1 MGTQVFPIVSF
12 QLISSSMSAEIKL
25 GNNRFGAR
33 TDGGLQ
39 ISLQHPSLITW
50 DRSYYEIALEVT
62 ILFCLDANC
71 RQNGFSKSRLRPM
84 EVKIYPSSV
93 QTILFIADRYSPKC

>member
-1 MGTQVFPIVSF
+1 
-12 QLISSSMSAEIKL
+12 MSAEIKL

-50 DRSYYEIALEVT
+50 ERSYYEIALEVT
-62 ILFCLDANC
+62 ILFFVLVLMVGKTVFQSQD
-71 RQNGFSKSRLRPM
+71 
-84 EVKIYPSSV
+84 
-93 QTILFIADRYSPKC
+93 